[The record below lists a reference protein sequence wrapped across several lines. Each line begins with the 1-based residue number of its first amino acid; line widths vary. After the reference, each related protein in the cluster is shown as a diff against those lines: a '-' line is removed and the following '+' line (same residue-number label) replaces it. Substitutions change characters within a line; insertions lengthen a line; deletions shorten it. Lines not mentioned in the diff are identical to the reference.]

1 MNVANASREKLAQTL
16 NRRKSLQMQHQTQ
29 SNAPFASS
37 LVRHIAALPTC
48 YAPPRRPQFDD
59 GQACWRIALP
69 TRTGPHHASS
79 LANAVVVVV
88 VAVFVAVAAIA
99 VASMSMPSFLASILA
114 KTIYLLANFST
125 IFVRY
130 FRYAK

>member
-59 GQACWRIALP
+59 GQACRRIALP

-79 LANAVVVVV
+79 LANAV
-88 VAVFVAVAAIA
+88 AVFVAVAAIA
-99 VASMSMPSFLASILA
+99 VASMSMPSLLASILA